1 MADAAEQTPP
11 AEGEAK
17 PKSPLIPIVGALV
30 VGLLIGGGAGMF
42 AVGPALAAGI
52 APQTVVVKHTPAEE
66 HGEEGD
72 EHAEEGEEGGD
83 EEASTE
89 HGEKKE
95 GAEAP
100 AAHVIENI
108 VLNPAGSDGTRF
120 LLLTIAFETKS
131 AEVTDELKTRDAEV
145 RDLVLSKVG
154 IRTTE
159 QLATMEVRE
168 ALKQELADAVT
179 ATLFAKHKN
188 KAFRKKPIK
197 RVYFPQYVIQ

>member
-11 AEGEAK
+11 VEGEAK
-17 PKSPLIPIVGALV
+17 PKNPLIPVALALV
-30 VGLLIGGGAGMF
+30 VGLLVGGGAGMF

-52 APQTVVVKHTPAEE
+52 APQAAAATHGTD
-66 HGEEGD
+66 GEEGAEGED
-72 EHAEEGEEGGD
+72 SAAADGEEEGE
-83 EEASTE
+83 
-89 HGEKKE
+89 GEQKKE
-95 GAEAP
+95 GEGAEVP

-120 LLLTIAFETKS
+120 LLLTVAFETRS
-131 AEVTDELKTRDAEV
+131 PEVTDELKARDAEV

-154 IRTTE
+154 VRSTE
-159 QLATMEVRE
+159 QLATMDVRE

-179 ATLFAKHKN
+179 TTLFAKHRN
-188 KAFRKKPIK
+188 KAFRRKPIK

>member
-11 AEGEAK
+11 AEGEGK
-17 PKSPLIPIVGALV
+17 PKNPLIPVVLALV
-30 VGLLIGGGAGMF
+30 VGLVIGGGAGMF

-52 APQTVVVKHTPAEE
+52 APTAAVAKHAAD
-66 HGEEGD
+66 GEEAAEGD
-72 EHAEEGEEGGD
+72 DAAADEGEEGEE
-83 EEASTE
+83 EP
-89 HGEKKE
+89 KKE
-95 GAEAP
+95 GEGAETP

-120 LLLTIAFETKS
+120 LLLTVAFETKTP
-131 AEVTDELKTRDAEV
+131 EVTEELKARDAEV

-154 IRTTE
+154 VRTTE
-159 QLATMEVRE
+159 QLATMDVRE